1 MKPLAWLVEEF
12 DSTGKLVWSGL
23 MTSEP
28 TEMSWLKDLKLKLH
42 NVTITPLIAD
52 TKNIVK
58 VTNVKKYDSKNYS
71 SRCNLYKYID
81 DWNDWEMTLH
91 EEYPCDN
98 KQDLERREYQIMAE
112 FGEVLNKKKKQMRFI

>member
-28 TEMSWLKDLKLKLH
+28 MELSWLKDLKLKLH
-42 NVTITPLIAD
+42 NVTITPLIPD

-58 VTNVKKYDSKNYS
+58 VTNVKKYDSKKLTEAYGGN
-71 SRCNLYKYID
+71 
-81 DWNDWEMTLH
+81 
-91 EEYPCDN
+91 
-98 KQDLERREYQIMAE
+98 
-112 FGEVLNKKKKQMRFI
+112 

>member
-23 MTSEP
+23 MASEP
-28 TEMSWLKDLKLKLH
+28 TELSWLRDLKLKLH

-58 VTNVKKYDSKNYS
+58 VTNVKKYDSKRLTEANGG
-71 SRCNLYKYID
+71 L
-81 DWNDWEMTLH
+81 
-91 EEYPCDN
+91 
-98 KQDLERREYQIMAE
+98 
-112 FGEVLNKKKKQMRFI
+112 